1 MNYLL
6 LLLLMLVFPST
17 SHAYIDPGSG
27 MILLQGLI
35 AILGGCIVFIR
46 NPKKTVIN
54 YIRKVRGVKDLE
66 VSQENSVDLNENYKN
81 DDKSND

>member
-1 MNYLL
+1 MNYLF

-46 NPKKTVIN
+46 NPKKTIIN
-54 YIRKVRGVKDLE
+54 WIRKVRGIKDLE
-66 VSQENSVDLNENYKN
+66 VSQENSVDLNKNSKN

>member
-1 MNYLL
+1 MNFLFLL
-6 LLLLMLVFPST
+6 LVMLVFPST

-46 NPKKTVIN
+46 NPKKTIIN
-54 YIRKVRGVKDLE
+54 WIRKVRGVKDLE
-66 VSQENSVDLNENYKN
+66 VSQENSTDLNGNSKN
-81 DDKSND
+81 DNKSNE

>member
-1 MNYLL
+1 MNYLC

-27 MILLQGLI
+27 MIILQGLI

-46 NPKKTVIN
+46 NPKKTIIN
-54 YIRKVRGVKDLE
+54 WIRKVRGIKDLE
-66 VSQENSVDLNENYKN
+66 VSQENSVDLNENSKN

>member
-1 MNYLL
+1 MNYLF

-46 NPKKTVIN
+46 NPKKTIIN
-54 YIRKVRGVKDLE
+54 WIRKVRGLKDLE
-66 VSQENSVDLNENYKN
+66 VSQENSVDLNENSKD

>member
-1 MNYLL
+1 MNYLF

-27 MILLQGLI
+27 MIILQGLI

-46 NPKKTVIN
+46 NPKKTIIN
-54 YIRKVRGVKDLE
+54 WIRKVRGIKDLE
-66 VSQENSVDLNENYKN
+66 VSQENSVDLNENSKN

>member
-35 AILGGCIVFIR
+35 AVLGGCIVFIR

-66 VSQENSVDLNENYKN
+66 VSQENSVDLNENSKN

>member
-1 MNYLL
+1 MNYLF

-46 NPKKTVIN
+46 NPKKTIIN
-54 YIRKVRGVKDLE
+54 WIRKVRGIKDLE
-66 VSQENSVDLNENYKN
+66 VSQENSVDLNKNYKN

>member
-35 AILGGCIVFIR
+35 AVLGGCIVFIR

>member
-1 MNYLL
+1 MNYLF

-46 NPKKTVIN
+46 NPKKTIIN
-54 YIRKVRGVKDLE
+54 WIRKVRGIKDLE
-66 VSQENSVDLNENYKN
+66 VSQENSVDLNENSKN

>member
-6 LLLLMLVFPST
+6 LFMLIFPST

-27 MILLQGLI
+27 MILIQGLI

-46 NPKKTVIN
+46 NPKKTIIN
-54 YIRKVRGVKDLE
+54 WIRKVRGIKDLE
-66 VSQENSVDLNENYKN
+66 VSQENSTDLNGNSKIDN
-81 DDKSND
+81 KSDE

>member
-1 MNYLL
+1 MNYLC

-27 MILLQGLI
+27 MIILQGLI

-46 NPKKTVIN
+46 NPKKTIIN
-54 YIRKVRGVKDLE
+54 WIRKVRGIKDLE
-66 VSQENSVDLNENYKN
+66 VSQENSVDLNKNSKN